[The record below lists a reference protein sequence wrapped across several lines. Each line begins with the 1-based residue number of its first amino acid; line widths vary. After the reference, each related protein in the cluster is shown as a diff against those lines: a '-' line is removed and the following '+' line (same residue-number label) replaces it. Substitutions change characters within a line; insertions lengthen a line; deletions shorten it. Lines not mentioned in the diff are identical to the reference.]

1 MFFMSRHR
9 WTLLRTAGAVA
20 LMVGCGGIQSSE
32 AQTTPPPAAG
42 TARSGQ
48 VPPPQP
54 SGEPQPRQTQ
64 SQERTPEQL
73 RQTPPP
79 QQSGAARQN
88 QPQERAAAAAESGR
102 PPAQPYTVAGRRT
115 PYVAEYLPDG
125 RLVRPIGWREWPFIG
140 TPLTPNRLNLPEA
153 PFPEFHI
160 VYVEPTAWEHFKRTG
175 EFREGTVIVKELVR
189 QQINSTTDPANG
201 AITESSG
208 KGYFMAED
216 AGLEA
221 AVKDSRRFANEPGQW
236 AYFSFGH
243 VPEAQYASATEVKAV
258 ETCNACHAANAG
270 RDFVFIQHSPVLRG
284 LLERVGKN

>member
-79 QQSGAARQN
+79 QQSGAAQ
-88 QPQERAAAAAESGR
+88 QTFAAQE
-102 PPAQPYTVAGRRT
+102 
-115 PYVAEYLPDG
+115 
-125 RLVRPIGWREWPFIG
+125 
-140 TPLTPNRLNLPEA
+140 
-153 PFPEFHI
+153 
-160 VYVEPTAWEHFKRTG
+160 
-175 EFREGTVIVKELVR
+175 
-189 QQINSTTDPANG
+189 
-201 AITESSG
+201 
-208 KGYFMAED
+208 
-216 AGLEA
+216 
-221 AVKDSRRFANEPGQW
+221 
-236 AYFSFGH
+236 
-243 VPEAQYASATEVKAV
+243 
-258 ETCNACHAANAG
+258 
-270 RDFVFIQHSPVLRG
+270 
-284 LLERVGKN
+284 